1 VIEME
6 TEHPDKI
13 LQTAPLALT
22 QSLDLDKVLETLLDY
37 LARLVPYD
45 SASVMLLQ
53 SDNLV
58 IRAMRGYEHWT
69 DPQQILGTSFNVKNA
84 LGLDAVLETKASL
97 VISDTETFPGWQR
110 PIGTEYIRSWMG
122 IPLTSGDQILGI
134 YSLDKAIPNFFSEDH
149 IRSAETLSAY
159 AVVAIENAQLF
170 QNLQARETQL
180 QKLVNELEGVQRAEH
195 EQRVLVEA
203 LHDIAKR
210 LDSTLDFDDV
220 LERILIHVQ
229 TVVPYDAGTIML
241 IQDDVAK
248 VIKAR
253 GYAESILGLSLP
265 IKNVSNLRRVLKSGQ
280 PSLIEDTHNSDI
292 WIPNPET
299 SWIRSSLTTAI
310 GADEQII
317 GFLSL
322 EREIPYA
329 FTREHV
335 NRLQAFADQAGV
347 AIRNARLYKELAVA
361 EEEIRRQKEYFEALF
376 VDSPVAALTADQDTK
391 VVSWNP
397 MAEKLFGYTREDAI
411 GQHVDD
417 LVANDPKIREEAT
430 EYTRKVLAEEP
441 VVAVTKR
448 TRKDG
453 SLVDVEV
460 RGLPVIV
467 AGELAGYIAIYHDVS
482 ELQQA
487 LRTAEAANQAKSAFL
502 ANVSHELRTPLN
514 AIIGYSEMLMEDA
527 EEEKLLQFAEDLAK
541 IRAAGKHLLVLIN
554 DILDISKIEV
564 GKVQLYLE
572 RFDVTDMLDDVV
584 DTIKPLVEKNGNTL
598 EVNTTK
604 NLGEM
609 HSDLTKVRQSLYNL
623 LSNAAKF
630 TEAGSITLEATRRAV
645 RGADW
650 FTFCV
655 RDTGIGMT
663 PEQVKII
670 FQPFSQAD
678 EQTALRYGGTGLG
691 LAITKR
697 FCEMLG
703 GEISV
708 ESAYKLGSSF
718 TVQLPAEFVTHN
730 PSI

>member
-1 VIEME
+1 ME
-6 TEHPDKI
+6 AEHPDKI

-53 SDNLV
+53 SDTNMV
-58 IRAMRGYEHWT
+58 VRAIRGYERWT
-69 DPQQILGTSFNVKNA
+69 DSQQIQGTSFNVKTA
-84 LGLDAVLETKASL
+84 LALNTVLETKAPL

-110 PIGTEYIRSWMG
+110 PMGTEYIRSWMG
-122 IPLTSGDQILGI
+122 IPLISGDQILGI

-170 QNLQARETQL
+170 QDLQARELQL
-180 QKLVNELEGVQRAEH
+180 QKLVNELEGARQAEY
-195 EQRVLVEA
+195 EQRILAEA
-203 LHDIAKR
+203 LHDIATR

-241 IQDDVAK
+241 IQDDVAR

-265 IKNVSNLRRVLKSGQ
+265 IKNISNLRRVLESGQ
-280 PSLIEDTHNSDI
+280 PSLIEDTHNSDV
-292 WIPNPET
+292 WVPNPET

-347 AIRNARLYKELAVA
+347 AIRNARLYEELAVA

-397 MAEKLFGYTREDAI
+397 MAEKLFGYTRDEAI
-411 GQHVDD
+411 GQHVDE

-467 AGELAGYIAIYHDVS
+467 AGELAGYIAIYHDIS

-527 EEEKLLQFAEDLAK
+527 EEEKLIQFSADLAK
-541 IRAAGKHLLVLIN
+541 IHAAGKHLLVLIN
-554 DILDISKIEV
+554 DILDISKIEI

-572 RFDVTDMLDDVV
+572 SFDVMDMLEDVV
-584 DTIKPLVEKNGNTL
+584 STIKPMVDRNGNRL
-598 EVNTTK
+598 EVKTAR
-604 NLGEM
+604 NLGKM
-609 HSDLTKVRQSLYNL
+609 YSDLTKVRQSLYNL

-630 TEAGSITLEATRRAV
+630 TEEGSITLEATRRAV
-645 RGADW
+645 HGADW
-650 FTFCV
+650 FTFRV

-663 PEQVKII
+663 PEQLKVI
-670 FQPFSQAD
+670 FRPFAQAN

-703 GEISV
+703 GEVRV
-708 ESAYKLGSSF
+708 ESTYTHGSSF
-718 TVQLPAEFVTHN
+718 TVQLPAEFVTH
-730 PSI
+730 SLSV

>member
-1 VIEME
+1 ME
-6 TEHPDKI
+6 TERPDEI
-13 LQTAPLALT
+13 LQAAPLALT

-53 SDNLV
+53 SDSNMV
-58 IRAMRGYEHWT
+58 VRAARGYERWT
-69 DPQQILGTSFNVKNA
+69 DPQQIQGTSFNVKTATA
-84 LGLDAVLETKASL
+84 LNNVLETKAPL
-97 VISDTETFPGWQR
+97 VIPDTDAFPGWQR
-110 PIGTEYIRSWMG
+110 PMGTEYIRSWMG
-122 IPLTSGDQILGI
+122 IPLISGDQILGI
-134 YSLDKAIPNFFSEDH
+134 YSLDKSVPNFFTEDH
-149 IRSAETLSAY
+149 VRSAETLSAY

-170 QNLQARETQL
+170 QNYQAREIQL
-180 QKLVNELEGVQRAEH
+180 QQLVNELELSQQAEH
-195 EQRVLVEA
+195 EQRELAEA
-203 LHDIAKR
+203 LHDIAR
-210 LDSTLDFDDV
+210 MLDSTLDFDDV
-220 LERILIHVQ
+220 LERILIHVH

-253 GYAESILGLSLP
+253 GYAESILGLNLS
-265 IKNVSNLRRVLKSGQ
+265 IDNVPNLQQVLESGQ
-280 PSLIEDTHNSDI
+280 PSLIEDTLNSEVWVHNA
-292 WIPNPET
+292 ET
-299 SWIRSSLTTAI
+299 SWVRSSLTTAI

-322 EREIPYA
+322 ERETPYA

-347 AIRNARLYKELAVA
+347 AIRNARLYEELAVA
-361 EEEIRRQKEYFEALF
+361 EEEIRRQMEYFKALF
-376 VDSPVAALTADQDTK
+376 VDSPVAALTADQETK

-397 MAEKLFGYTREDAI
+397 MAERLFGYTQEEALGR
-411 GQHVDD
+411 HVDD
-417 LVANDPKIREEAT
+417 LVANDPEIREEAT
-430 EYTRKVLAEEP
+430 EYTRKVLTEES
-441 VVAVTKR
+441 VIAITKR

-467 AGELAGYIAIYHDVS
+467 AGELAGYIAIYHDVC

-487 LRTAEAANQAKSAFL
+487 RRTAEAANQAKSAFL

-514 AIIGYSEMLMEDA
+514 AIIGYCEMLMEDA
-527 EEEKLLQFAEDLAK
+527 DEEKLINFSADLAK
-541 IRAAGKHLLVLIN
+541 IHAAGKHLLVLIN
-554 DILDISKIEV
+554 DILDISKIEI

-572 RFDVTDMLDDVV
+572 SFDVTDMLEDVV
-584 DTIKPLVEKNGNTL
+584 STVQPLVGKNGNTL
-598 EVNTTK
+598 EIK
-604 NLGEM
+604 IAENLGKM

-630 TEAGSITLEATRRAV
+630 TEAGSITLEATRREV
-645 RGADW
+645 HGADW
-650 FTFCV
+650 FTFRV

-663 PEQVKII
+663 PEQVKKI
-670 FQPFSQAD
+670 FQPFAQAD

-708 ESAYKLGSSF
+708 ESTYHQGSSF
-718 TVQLPAEFVTHN
+718 TVQLPAEFTTYTL
-730 PSI
+730 SA